1 MRIRA
6 IAGLTGLLLFAGVL
20 TAQPVGDSNDVLF
33 ATLPQ
38 PVSGQVVASTWTTLR
53 WQPGHFAAMHRLYV
67 SEDFNDVNEGTV
79 APVLTREAFQVVGS
93 AGTPIPTG
101 LVSNTTYYWRVDE
114 VNDVHPDSPWK
125 GEVWSFAVA
134 PLTAWGPTP
143 ADGAALPVEATNPL
157 TWNAGLG
164 AAFHYWYF
172 SEKFEDVNNAPV
184 ATGVP
189 TQKTTFTPPV
199 PLVPRKTYYWR
210 IDEFDTG
217 KRVFHRGAVWSF
229 RAAQWVVVDSFE
241 QYTET
246 DPNLI
251 WMVWKDGF
259 EFNGTG
265 ALVGYLPGHNKP
277 HTYETIFVRPGST
290 KSMPLFYDNS
300 GKPPYPQEDASGSPI
315 EYGPRLMY
323 SEATLPLTPARDWSR
338 YGDMTVTTLKV
349 WYRGNKDNAL
359 ENVAIVLQDGS
370 NRQAVV
376 PAVPAKLQSTN
387 WQAWSIDL
395 KAEVAGR
402 MDLTQVA
409 SVTIRIGT
417 QGNTI
422 PGGAGLLYIDDIGLV
437 AE

>member
-101 LVSNTTYYWRVDE
+101 LASNTTYYWRVDE

-172 SEKFEDVNNAPV
+172 SEKFEFAATHKLWNDAFSEQQNFEVFGKCANPAGHGHNYVVEVTVKTPGASEFPIGRFEEIVHHELIRLVDHKNLNVDVEEFGRTN
-184 ATGVP
+184 P
-189 TQKTTFTPPV
+189 TVENIAVFAWER
-199 PLVPRKTYYWR
+199 LN
-210 IDEFDTG
+210 G
-217 KRVFHRGAVWSF
+217 KFAEAKLHCITVW
-229 RAAQWVVVDSFE
+229 
-241 QYTET
+241 ET
-246 DPNLI
+246 D
-251 WMVWKDGF
+251 K
-259 EFNGTG
+259 TCCS
-265 ALVGYLPGHNKP
+265 Y
-277 HTYETIFVRPGST
+277 
-290 KSMPLFYDNS
+290 
-300 GKPPYPQEDASGSPI
+300 
-315 EYGPRLMY
+315 YG
-323 SEATLPLTPARDWSR
+323 
-338 YGDMTVTTLKV
+338 
-349 WYRGNKDNAL
+349 
-359 ENVAIVLQDGS
+359 
-370 NRQAVV
+370 
-376 PAVPAKLQSTN
+376 
-387 WQAWSIDL
+387 
-395 KAEVAGR
+395 
-402 MDLTQVA
+402 
-409 SVTIRIGT
+409 
-417 QGNTI
+417 
-422 PGGAGLLYIDDIGLV
+422 
-437 AE
+437 